1 MRTRIALV
9 AIIPVALITGN
20 TLTQAADA
28 QSVQAHRTSSRR
40 TTPADIPL
48 LPPNRSVAYR
58 SLGAQLPF
66 TAPPTTGTRS
76 PAGATTSQMVA
87 TGSRLTGGPSAVDAN
102 MPFDPHPMLPMP
114 PLVTVSGTSTP
125 NTVALHALL
134 AKPPSAPVAATPPPV
149 TTNDPVTPGQRE
161 AWEQVALCEEGGD
174 WYADGPEFSGGLGIT
189 RANWDA
195 YGGLAFAREGAEA
208 TEDQQIQIA
217 ERIEPSPPD
226 EDGCRGW

>member
-28 QSVQAHRTSSRR
+28 QSVQAHRPSSRR
-40 TTPADIPL
+40 TAPADVAL

-58 SLGAQLPF
+58 SLSALPF
-66 TAPPTTGTRS
+66 TDS
-76 PAGATTSQMVA
+76 PASPPRSSAGTAAVDTA
-87 TGSRLTGGPSAVDAN
+87 FRPTGGASAADAG
-102 MPFDPHPMLPMP
+102 MPFDPHPMLPASH
-114 PLVTVSGTSTP
+114 LVTVSGTSTP
-125 NTVALHALL
+125 NTAVMHALV
-134 AKPPSAPVAATPPPV
+134 AKPPATPTVPTPPSPPA
-149 TTNDPVTPGQRE
+149 DPVTPAQRA
-161 AWEQVALCEEGGD
+161 AWEHVAMCEEGGD
-174 WYADGPEFSGGLGIT
+174 WSADGPRFSGGLGIT
-189 RANWDA
+189 RSNWDA
-195 YGGLAFAREGAEA
+195 YGGLAFASEGAEA